1 MHRARA
7 LFAPNVA
14 PSACRFNNIATAGM
28 CCGVVATRIRT
39 GAYDHAAT
47 EYEGKETG
55 AACMVRHYASLHCV
69 SYGDVSTV
77 SPVRFVPKVCDD
89 VFVDVTVVCENAWNF
104 VTSLHVR
111 TSRNFIIGACQY
123 SRIIKFMQQTT
134 PIKNHYR
141 SQSNWKDRIS

>member
-1 MHRARA
+1 MYRARA

-14 PSACRFNNIATAGM
+14 PSACRFDNIATAGM

-77 SPVRFVPKVCDD
+77 SPVRFVPKVCD
-89 VFVDVTVVCENAWNF
+89 VFVDDVTLFVPTLF
-104 VTSLHVR
+104 VTSPTR
-111 TSRNFIIGACQY
+111 TYFHG
-123 SRIIKFMQQTT
+123 
-134 PIKNHYR
+134 
-141 SQSNWKDRIS
+141 ISSLARVIYTRES

>member
-1 MHRARA
+1 
-7 LFAPNVA
+7 
-14 PSACRFNNIATAGM
+14 M

-77 SPVRFVPKVCDD
+77 SPVRFVPKVCD
-89 VFVDVTVVCENAWNF
+89 VFVDDVTLFVPTLF
-104 VTSLHVR
+104 VTSPTR
-111 TSRNFIIGACQY
+111 TYFHG
-123 SRIIKFMQQTT
+123 
-134 PIKNHYR
+134 
-141 SQSNWKDRIS
+141 ISSLARVIYTRES

>member
-14 PSACRFNNIATAGM
+14 PSACRFNNIATACM

-89 VFVDVTVVCENAWNF
+89 VFVDVKLF
-104 VTSLHVR
+104 VKTLG
-111 TSRNFIIGACQY
+111 ILCL
-123 SRIIKFMQQTT
+123 
-134 PIKNHYR
+134 
-141 SQSNWKDRIS
+141 

>member
-1 MHRARA
+1 MYRARA

-14 PSACRFNNIATAGM
+14 PSACRFDNIATAGM

-77 SPVRFVPKVCDD
+77 SPVRFVPKVCED
-89 VFVDVTVVCENAWNF
+89 AWNF

-111 TSRNFIIGACQY
+111 TFTEFHHWRVSRLA
-123 SRIIKFMQQTT
+123 
-134 PIKNHYR
+134 NHKIYAT
-141 SQSNWKDRIS
+141 NNAN